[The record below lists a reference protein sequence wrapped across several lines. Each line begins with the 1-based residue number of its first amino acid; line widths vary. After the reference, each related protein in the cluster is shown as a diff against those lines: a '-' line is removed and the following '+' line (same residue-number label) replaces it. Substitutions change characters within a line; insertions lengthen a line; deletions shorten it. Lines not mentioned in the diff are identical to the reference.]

1 MIERILPGPVVT
13 EETFADPAGAADALF
28 PEEAAVVARAVP
40 KRQREFTTVRLCA
53 RKALGRLGHPPAPL
67 LPSRRGA
74 PQWPAGVVGSMTH
87 CEGYRA
93 AVVARAADATS
104 IGIDAEPNGPL
115 PEGVLESI
123 ALPAERAWV
132 RALAARRPEV
142 SWDRLLF
149 SAKESVFKTWYP
161 LTGREL
167 DFVEAELE
175 ADPDAGTF
183 SARLL
188 VPGPV
193 VGGRRLD
200 GFTGRWLADRGLV
213 VTAIALEASPAPSD
227 GSGGAGGG
235 LPGAS
240 AHTA

>member
-1 MIERILPGPVVT
+1 MIERILPASVVA
-13 EETFADPAGAADALF
+13 EETFTDPAGAADALF

-53 RKALGRLGHPPAPL
+53 REALGRLGHPPAPL
-67 LPSRRGA
+67 LPTRRGA
-74 PQWPAGVVGSMTH
+74 PQWPDGVVGSMTH

-115 PEGVLESI
+115 PDGVLESI
-123 ALPAERAWV
+123 ALPGERAWV
-132 RALAARRPEV
+132 RALTARRPEV

-161 LTGREL
+161 LTGKEL

-183 SARLL
+183 AARLL

-213 VTAIALEASPAPSD
+213 VTAIALEASADPSEGD
-227 GSGGAGGG
+227 GGG
-235 LPGAS
+235 LPGTS
-240 AHTA
+240 ARTA